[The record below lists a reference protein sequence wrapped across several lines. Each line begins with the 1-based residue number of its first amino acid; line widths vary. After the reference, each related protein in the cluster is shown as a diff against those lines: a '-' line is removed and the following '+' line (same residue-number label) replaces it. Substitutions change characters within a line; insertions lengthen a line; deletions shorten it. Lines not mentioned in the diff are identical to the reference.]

1 MTGKKSKGQ
10 VMILLCPHTEPHETA
25 GIQPLTYRTNSCIW
39 FKLGASFHQETFEN
53 VPDGLGIIL
62 NP

>member
-1 MTGKKSKGQ
+1 
-10 VMILLCPHTEPHETA
+10 MILLCPHIEPHETA
-25 GIQPLTYRTNSCIW
+25 GIQPFLTYRTSSCIW